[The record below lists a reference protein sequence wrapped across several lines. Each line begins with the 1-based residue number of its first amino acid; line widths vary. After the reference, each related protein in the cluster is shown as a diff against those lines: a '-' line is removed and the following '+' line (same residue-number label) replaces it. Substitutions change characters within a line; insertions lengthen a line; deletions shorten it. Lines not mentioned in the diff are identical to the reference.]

1 MSDFLEPPIEDLS
14 VDDQAVLDH
23 PGNPAGDQ
31 LEEPRRESVSGRSD
45 QIVRELIEIVEN
57 ARSVPMSTS
66 VMINRDEILSLL
78 DEVLTHLPD
87 ELRAARWLLKERDEF
102 LAKTRRDGEDII
114 ADAKATSARMVQR
127 TEVARQAKAAA
138 RQILEDAEEQA
149 RDQKHAAEDYCDQKL
164 ASFEAVLDRIGRT
177 VTAGRQRLAATVEQ
191 SELGA
196 RGPVDEVDDP
206 AAAFFDQD
214 RG

>member
-1 MSDFLEPPIEDLS
+1 MNDFLEHRIDEPS
-14 VDDQAVLDH
+14 VDDVAVGD
-23 PGNPAGDQ
+23 PADD
-31 LEEPRRESVSGRSD
+31 LRRESISGRSD

-149 RDQKHAAEDYCDQKL
+149 RQQKHAAEDYCDQKL

-191 SELGA
+191 SELGTGA
-196 RGPVDEVDDP
+196 PVDETDEQ

>member
-1 MSDFLEPPIEDLS
+1 MSDHLDPHTDELS
-14 VDDQAVLDH
+14 VDDLPVGDH
-23 PGNPAGDQ
+23 PDDTARG
-31 LEEPRRESVSGRSD
+31 SVSGRSD
-45 QIVRELIEIVEN
+45 QIVRELIDIVEN

-66 VMINRDEILSLL
+66 VMINRDEVLSLL

-138 RQILEDAEEQA
+138 RQIMEEAEESA
-149 RDQKHAAEDYCDQKL
+149 RQQKHAAEDYCDQKL

-191 SELGA
+191 SELGTRA
-196 RGPVDEVDDP
+196 PVDEDDEQ